1 MRLCPPYKLF
11 IRKLFIRQLKP
22 FEGQNSSDSTIA

>member
-1 MRLCPPYKLF
+1 LF